1 MSRHVRVFSFR
12 GEFLVDISFNERN
25 APSSSSSSSFIAP
38 SQSIQN
44 NKTNEIKDANGAS
57 QKLTA
62 YTSACPIVG
71 YA

>member
-1 MSRHVRVFSFR
+1 MLLVTSFR
-12 GEFLVDISFNERN
+12 VDHFSSS
-25 APSSSSSSSFIAP
+25 SSSSSSSFIAP

-57 QKLTA
+57 QKLIA
-62 YTSACPIVG
+62 YTRACPITG